1 MTHQTRRQQERYD
14 CDTIV
19 WLRPDGSNDDFQMA
33 QVENV
38 SSGGILC
45 LVHEALERDSILELR
60 ISLLQQEEMVTVK
73 AVARHVRQLNQDEFA
88 LGLEFTEVENMSIR
102 GFMASL
108 EAMFS

>member
-1 MTHQTRRQQERYD
+1 MTQRGRRRQERYD

-19 WLRPDGSNDDFQMA
+19 WLRPVDGNDDFQMA

-45 LVHEALERDSILELR
+45 LVHKPFEKDKLLELK

-73 AVARHVRQLNQDEFA
+73 AVPRHIRQLAQDEYA
-88 LGLEFTEVENMSIR
+88 LGLEFLEVENMSIR